1 MAKTIYYIERDRIKS
16 TLTAPEDFN
25 PSYPMTDRPIP
36 EGLQKDGVILG
47 YSWNTETLGWY
58 DASEEEAK
66 SADAQR
72 DSKIADLTTQLTD
85 AKTLAKTQAATIADL
100 QSQLTEANAATTM
113 LKKQVA
119 MMILA
124 RANADADTAKP
135 ATNTTATEP
144 EEA

>member
-72 DSKIADLTTQLTD
+72 DSKIADLTEQLTD
-85 AKTLAKTQAATIADL
+85 ATSAVATLTG
-100 QSQLTEANAATTM
+100 QLAQANAATTT

-119 MMILA
+119 MMTLA
-124 RANADADTAKP
+124 QAKADTTTTPVA
-135 ATNTTATEP
+135 ATDTTATEP
-144 EEA
+144 EEAK